1 MTKHVPICLF
11 QESTLYPV
19 SHGSNVFRQA
29 PDDWFVCLDN
39 LPSCGSVCPWMAKS
53 FMLFDIGVQQVWVLF
68 SLVVQATNSKKVV
81 RVENGESLKPQRW
94 QWVCLNDLWWV
105 CKPHYCLCSR
115 STPYFLSFSLKL
127 LSAHRYWCPRKHNR
141 TVWSLS
147 SLPGF
152 F

>member
-19 SHGSNVFRQA
+19 SHGSDVFRQA

-94 QWVCLNDLWWV
+94 Q
-105 CKPHYCLCSR
+105 
-115 STPYFLSFSLKL
+115 
-127 LSAHRYWCPRKHNR
+127 
-141 TVWSLS
+141 
-147 SLPGF
+147 
-152 F
+152 